1 MAANSDLTGKT
12 LTRSPEVARAERDI
26 ALARE
31 RVSQSVLALRDAV
44 AKQTDWREW
53 VRRNPGLFM
62 AGAFTLGLLLGRRS
76 GRRPAPDAGETITN
90 RGGTWTWK

>member
-1 MAANSDLTGKT
+1 MPGDTDMTTKAI
-12 LTRSPEVARAERDI
+12 TRNPELVRAERDI

-53 VRRNPGLFM
+53 IRRNPGLFM
-62 AGAFTLGLLLGRRS
+62 AVGFTLGLLWGTRSSRRS
-76 GRRPAPDAGETITN
+76 ARAAGETIIN
-90 RGGTWTWK
+90 RGGI